1 MLKKRLIPK
10 LLIKHQDLGGRLRPV
25 LVTTRG
31 FREVVNVGDPV
42 SQAKIYE
49 AQLADELVVLNIDGR
64 PIAGDTVVLDLVGR
78 LASETFMPLTIGG
91 GVRAVADYEHLL
103 ERGADKVSINSEA
116 LRRPELITEAANR
129 YGAQCV
135 VVSIDFR
142 TGEDGQAFVTIDRAT
157 AITGQT
163 VATWAREAVA
173 RGAGEILLSDAD
185 RDGTGGGLNWEV
197 CAEVAA
203 SVPVPVIISGGCGL
217 ADHFVRGFLDG
228 NAEGVSAGTF
238 FCFRDQ
244 NPMQTRAHIRNAG
257 VSIRMET

>member
-10 LLIKHQDLGGRLRPV
+10 LLIQRQELGRTVRPV

-31 FREVVNVGDPV
+31 YREAIKVGDPV

-49 AQLADELVVLNIDGR
+49 AQLADELVVLSIEGR
-64 PIAGDTVVLDLVGR
+64 PIAGDTLMLDLVSR

-91 GVRAVADYEHLL
+91 GVRTVDDFGCLL
-103 ERGADKVSINSEA
+103 ERGADKVATNIAAWEQ
-116 LRRPELITEAANR
+116 PGLIGAAAAV

-142 TGEDGQAFVTIDRAT
+142 TDAAGVAR
-157 AITGQT
+157 
-163 VATWAREAVA
+163 VATERASKVQARSVVDWAREAVD
-173 RGAGEILLSDAD
+173 RGAGELLLADAD
-185 RDGTGGGLNWEV
+185 RDGFGAGLNCEV

-203 SVPVPVIISGGCGL
+203 AVPVPVLLAGGCGL
-217 ADHFVRGFLDG
+217 AEHFVRGFRDG
-228 NAEGVSAGTF
+228 GAEGVSAGTF
-238 FCFRDQ
+238 FCLRDQ

-257 VSIRMET
+257 VPIRMDT

>member
-10 LLIKHQDLGGRLRPV
+10 LLIKHQDLGGRSRPV
-25 LVTTRG
+25 LVTTRS
-31 FREVVNVGDPV
+31 FREVVKVGDPV

-91 GVRAVADYEHLL
+91 GVRTTDDYELLL

-116 LRRPELITEAANR
+116 LRRPGLITEAANR

-142 TGEDGQAFVTIDRAT
+142 TGPDGRAFVAVDRAAT
-157 AITGQT
+157 VTGQT
-163 VATWAREAVA
+163 VASWAREAVA
-173 RGAGEILLSDAD
+173 SGAGELLLSDAD
-185 RDGTGGGLNWEV
+185 RDGTGAGLNWEV

-217 ADHFVRGFLDG
+217 ADHFVRGFIG
-228 NAEGVSAGTF
+228 GKAEGVSAGTF

-257 VSIRMET
+257 VPIRMET